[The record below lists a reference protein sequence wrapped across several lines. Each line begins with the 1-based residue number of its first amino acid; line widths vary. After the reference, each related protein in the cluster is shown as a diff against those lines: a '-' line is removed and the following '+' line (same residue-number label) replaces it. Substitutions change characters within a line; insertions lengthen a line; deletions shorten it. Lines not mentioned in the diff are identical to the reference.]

1 LAGLKVKQRLTDITK
16 LGREIPKLTEA
27 ATSSQAGD
35 GLQSQQVQGK
45 PELARGER
53 VPAEEGGT
61 IYRALAGQRR
71 GAGKTPGEALDAILD
86 QDESAALVVVQRNR
100 PDRFFSAEQQRRL
113 EELMARWRASRD
125 AGSTLAS
132 QEQQEL
138 DQLIDAE
145 LRAAGQRAVALATEL
160 AG

>member
-1 LAGLKVKQRLTDITK
+1 MGSNPSKFKGNPNLPVENVFPPKKAARSIELSLVSGVVPGKRPVKPWMR
-16 LGREIPKLTEA
+16 
-27 ATSSQAGD
+27 SSTRTN
-35 GLQSQQVQGK
+35 
-45 PELARGER
+45 P
-53 VPAEEGGT
+53 
-61 IYRALAGQRR
+61 RR
-71 GAGKTPGEALDAILD
+71 
-86 QDESAALVVVQRNR
+86 R